1 MTQSDT
7 GAQDPV
13 DGYLAAVATRL
24 AGPARA
30 RKAILAELHDGLL
43 EAIDAH
49 LTRGSAP
56 VQAAIAAIDEFGDP
70 RTVSSAFAPE
80 LAANHA
86 RRVALTLAPTG
97 PLVGLLWIGAY
108 AASDYGPTQAA
119 PPWRWPGLP
128 TGASLAFS
136 LLGVLIAIAGLST
149 LLVIASTGR
158 PGRWLPTPP
167 SLAPTAAA
175 TLGIA
180 AITVD
185 LTILGLLAFQ
195 ATTAAASLAPAPVTL
210 AATASLTRLVLAARA
225 TRRCQTARAAF
236 T

>member
-1 MTQSDT
+1 MTEPDT
-7 GAQDPV
+7 DARDII
-13 DGYLAAVATRL
+13 DGYLAAVATHL
-24 AGPARA
+24 GGPARA

-49 LTRGSAP
+49 LARGSTPAK
-56 VQAAIAAIDEFGDP
+56 AAVAAIDEFGDP
-70 RTVSSAFAPE
+70 RTVARAFAPE

-97 PLVGLLWIGAY
+97 PLVGLLWLAAY
-108 AASDYGPTQAA
+108 AASHYGPTRAA
-119 PPWRWPGLP
+119 PPWRWPDLP
-128 TGASLAFS
+128 TGAWLAFP
-136 LLGVLIAIAGLST
+136 LLGVLIAIAGLAA
-149 LLVIASTGR
+149 LLVVASTGL

-175 TLGIA
+175 TLGVA

-185 LTILGLLAFQ
+185 LTILGLLALQ

-225 TRRCQTARAAF
+225 TRRCQTARAAL